1 MEPIF
6 GFIPAAARSA
16 AAAPTVKEQPE
27 VPQPGDEAR
36 ERPLRP
42 VMDEYIPEEKQDPA
56 GRYWLGKDGDGQPR
70 IFFDDPERTE
80 DAESC
85 TANTDKVDREIE
97 ELKQKKAELE
107 QRLHSETDDAGIREL
122 EKDLA
127 QVERELRQK
136 DNDAYRHRHAVF
148 S

>member
-42 VMDEYIPEEKQDPA
+42 VMDEYIPEEKQEPA

-70 IFFDDPERTE
+70 IFFDDPSVLRTRR
-80 DAESC
+80 AVPPTRTRSI
-85 TANTDKVDREIE
+85 AK
-97 ELKQKKAELE
+97 LK
-107 QRLHSETDDAGIREL
+107 S
-122 EKDLA
+122 
-127 QVERELRQK
+127 
-136 DNDAYRHRHAVF
+136 
-148 S
+148 